1 MLLVEVALPLSSP
14 TYTVSHTGIRHGA
27 SRRVGECPDQ
37 AGFNTPPPKAR
48 RWGAPPTDLQ
58 QGTPKTWAQTR
69 HNTKVEK
76 NRGGSV
82 IGVTKKLTT
91 GQPAS
96 LGRKGERV
104 SGGGK
109 REGEPYD
116 RGAVDLASS
125 HTTLSW
131 RLPHP
136 VPSMRA

>member
-1 MLLVEVALPLSSP
+1 MLLVGVALPLSSP

-27 SRRVGECPDQ
+27 SLRVGECPDQ
-37 AGFNTPPPKAR
+37 AGFNTPPPEAPPR
-48 RWGAPPTDLQ
+48 GAPEADLR

-96 LGRKGERV
+96 LGRKGGKGERRGKA
-104 SGGGK
+104 GGG
-109 REGEPYD
+109 
-116 RGAVDLASS
+116 A
-125 HTTLSW
+125 
-131 RLPHP
+131 
-136 VPSMRA
+136 M